1 MEKFLSNFRDDLIKP
16 ENYLNPSEETRAK
29 TLAGLKRLFSLYQ
42 KFAREDLRRL
52 SNLGGFEPIST
63 GPLREL
69 YTDGLDSDQVWEQIQ
84 MLNEPVVQGL
94 TPMADAIAKS
104 FRRGKFQFLSKSV
117 TSKRTRKSVRGRD
130 NGTKDFG
137 SSRTDSEDGEEEDF
151 EGEEEEDSEGE
162 EERKRA
168 LAKVGGRKSV
178 VDDKFFK
185 LSEME
190 RFLEM
195 AEKEEEGKRNGEWY
209 ESSLLFGPT
218 RDVYKG
224 RGGGH

>member
-1 MEKFLSNFRDDLIKP
+1 
-16 ENYLNPSEETRAK
+16 
-29 TLAGLKRLFSLYQ
+29 
-42 KFAREDLRRL
+42 
-52 SNLGGFEPIST
+52 
-63 GPLREL
+63 
-69 YTDGLDSDQVWEQIQ
+69 

-94 TPMADAIAKS
+94 TPMVDAIAKS

-117 TSKRTRKSVRGRD
+117 TSKRTRKSVRGID

-137 SSRTDSEDGEEEDF
+137 SSRTDSEDDEEEEDF

-224 RGGGH
+224 GRREGGH